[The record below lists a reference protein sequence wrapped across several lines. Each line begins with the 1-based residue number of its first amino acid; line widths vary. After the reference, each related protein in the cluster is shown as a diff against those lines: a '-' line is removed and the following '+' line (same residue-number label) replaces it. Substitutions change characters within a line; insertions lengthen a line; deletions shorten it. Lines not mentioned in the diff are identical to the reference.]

1 VPLRPEREWPIPK
14 TPIAEGRGVR
24 GRLEAIDAD
33 KGTFAVLSDDGQR
46 HDFAI
51 SEDTLIFA
59 EGVKTPDGLK
69 DKRFE
74 LRGWLLKT
82 KPKLAVLTN
91 GDGSVMEVH
100 KEYDRPRMK
109 PEIIRDMKAELTTIV
124 GVDWNFSQYVRDN
137 VTESLS
143 GVKGDNSVKI
153 FGPDLDELEKL
164 AYQAK
169 SLLSEVRGVEDV
181 GVFRIK
187 GQANLEFGVDREKAN
202 RWGVSVADIENTL
215 AAAVGAKPFSQM
227 IEGGKT
233 YDISLRMSSKLRRDE
248 ESIKNLFVDVTNN
261 QVTPNYVPATPPTG
275 FTGSTGGVSSI
286 GTSQIMPAQTGS
298 QYSTYNPQ
306 NAVPRR
312 RLGDLVVPLD
322 DAGRPDP
329 KGSFVRSGAS
339 TIFREQGDR
348 MIAIK
353 FSVRDRDLA
362 GAVKEAQDKV
372 KPVIHAPYRTEWSG
386 EFEEMEA
393 AERRLMV
400 IVPASFLL
408 VFVLLYLAF
417 NSVIDVLLV
426 MSNVVALSIG
436 GVWALLLT
444 HTNFSIS
451 AAVGFISIFGVGIMD
466 GLLLVS
472 YFNAHRAE
480 GMPLEEAILKG
491 AEKRMRPMM
500 MTDLTAIFGLLP
512 AALSTR
518 IGSQTQK
525 PLAIVVIGGM
535 ITVLLLTRYLMPV
548 LYTFYG
554 HREPPRAARGLA
566 H

>member
-1 VPLRPEREWPIPK
+1 
-14 TPIAEGRGVR
+14 
-24 GRLEAIDAD
+24 
-33 KGTFAVLSDDGQR
+33 
-46 HDFAI
+46 
-51 SEDTLIFA
+51 
-59 EGVKTPDGLK
+59 
-69 DKRFE
+69 
-74 LRGWLLKT
+74 
-82 KPKLAVLTN
+82 
-91 GDGSVMEVH
+91 
-100 KEYDRPRMK
+100 
-109 PEIIRDMKAELTTIV
+109 
-124 GVDWNFSQYVRDN
+124 
-137 VTESLS
+137 
-143 GVKGDNSVKI
+143 
-153 FGPDLDELEKL
+153 
-164 AYQAK
+164 
-169 SLLSEVRGVEDV
+169 
-181 GVFRIK
+181 
-187 GQANLEFGVDREKAN
+187 
-202 RWGVSVADIENTL
+202 
-215 AAAVGAKPFSQM
+215 
-227 IEGGKT
+227 
-233 YDISLRMSSKLRRDE
+233 MSSKLRRDE

-261 QVTPNYVPATPPTG
+261 QVTPSFVPGTPPTG
-275 FTGSTGGVSSI
+275 FTGSSGGVSSV
-286 GTSQIMPAQTGS
+286 GTGQIMPAITGS
-298 QYSTYNPQ
+298 QYATYNPQ

-322 DAGRPDP
+322 DEGRPDP
-329 KGSFVRSGAS
+329 NGSFVRSGAS

-353 FSVRDRDLA
+353 FSVRGRDLA
-362 GAVKEAQDKV
+362 GAVKDAQDKI
-372 KPVIHAPYRTEWSG
+372 KPTIHAPYRTEWSG

-393 AERRLMV
+393 AEKRLMV

-417 NSVIDVLLV
+417 NSVIDVVLV

-548 LYTFYG
+548 LYSYYG